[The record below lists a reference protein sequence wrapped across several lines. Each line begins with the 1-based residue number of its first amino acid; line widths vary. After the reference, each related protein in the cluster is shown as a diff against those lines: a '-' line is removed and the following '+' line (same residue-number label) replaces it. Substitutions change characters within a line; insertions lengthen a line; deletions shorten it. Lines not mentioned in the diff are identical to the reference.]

1 MTQEEHYNAY
11 QTFQK
16 LAMDALHAF
25 MEDTTDDEMWNAY
38 KEMSKTANKHFGIM
52 RAMRTKA
59 LKKQ

>member
-11 QTFQK
+11 KVFSK
-16 LAMDALHAF
+16 LAMNALSAF
-25 MEDTTDDEMWNAY
+25 VDDPNDDEMWNAY
-38 KEMSKTANKHFGIM
+38 REMSKTANKHFGIM